1 MNQSVKDVESTSP
14 QALWRPSEERIA
26 EAGITRYRSWLKE
39 NRGLDFADYESLWEW
54 SVTNI
59 EDFWASIWDLGGVIA
74 HQPYERVLSE
84 RKMPGAKW
92 FEGAMLNYAEHS
104 LAYGKNPESAAQPA
118 ILFQSELQPR
128 AEVSWQTL
136 TGQVGSIAA
145 TLKQLGVQQGDLAV
159 AYMPNIPQ
167 TAAAM
172 LAVVSQGAIWS
183 VTAPDM
189 GAVGVLDRFRQI
201 EPKVLFAVDGYRY
214 GGRDFDRRDIV
225 RELVRQL
232 PTLEAVIFVP
242 YLNPDA
248 SIEFEFAES
257 PDRKVTVVPFN
268 DAIANPQ
275 PVNFIPLPFSHP
287 LWIVYSSGT
296 TGMPKPIVHGHGG
309 VVIQTLKTGLLHGD
323 QRPGDRSF
331 WFSSTNWIMWN
342 SVLNGLINGVT
353 IMLFDGNPGYPD
365 VSTLWR
371 YAERERA
378 NSFGTSPAFISLCIK
393 SGINPGQQFDL
404 SSLRSVGCTGA
415 PLTEE
420 GYYWVYSHVSPDVRL
435 SCISGGTDPGA
446 CFLTTCSIL
455 PVYPGEMQ
463 CRELGVAA
471 YAFNDDG
478 KPVMDEVGELVMT
491 QPIPSMPL
499 FFWGDTDGSRYFDS
513 YFTTWPGVWVHGDWM
528 RLIQREESV
537 TGIIYGRSDSTINRH
552 GIRMGTSEI
561 YRVVEELDEVMD
573 SLIIDLEYLQRE
585 SYMALFI
592 VLRAP
597 AGSAEVGAKGPAPEG
612 TVAGRASRQSGKL
625 SSAETGVSS
634 ELRARLM
641 DAIREKLSAR
651 HLPNEIFAIPAVPRT
666 LSGKKLEIPVKKILL
681 GHDVKKAVNR
691 DSMGNPESIDWFV
704 DFTEARGNS

>member
-1 MNQSVKDVESTSP
+1 MSQPVKNVENP
-14 QALWRPSEERIA
+14 NPKAIWRPSQERIA

-39 NRGLDFADYESLWEW
+39 NRGLEFADYESLWEW

-59 EDFWASIWDLGGVIA
+59 EDFWASIWEIGGVIA

-92 FEGAMLNYAEHS
+92 FEGAMVNYAEHS

-136 TGQVGSIAA
+136 TDQVGSIAA
-145 TLKQLGVQQGDLAV
+145 TLKELGLQKGDRAV

-167 TAAAM
+167 TVAAM
-172 LAVVSQGAIWS
+172 LAVVSQGGIWS

-201 EPKVLFAVDGYRY
+201 EPKILFAVDGYRY
-214 GGRDFDRRDIV
+214 GGRDFDRLDIV

-242 YLNPDA
+242 YLNSDA
-248 SIEFEFAES
+248 TVDFDFSES
-257 PDRKVTVVPFN
+257 PDRKVTVVSFN
-268 DAIANPQ
+268 EATADPQ
-275 PVNFIPLPFSHP
+275 PVDFVPVPFSHP

-323 QRPGDRSF
+323 QRAGDRAF

-342 SVLNGLINGVT
+342 SVVNGLINGVT

-393 SGINPGQQFDL
+393 SGINPGRQFDL

-420 GYYWVYSHVSPDVRL
+420 GYHWVYSNVSADVRL
-435 SCISGGTDPGA
+435 SCMSGGTDPGA
-446 CFLTTCSIL
+446 CFLATCSIL

-471 YAFNDDG
+471 YAFNDEG

-528 RLIQREESV
+528 RLIQRKESV

-561 YRVVEELDEVMD
+561 YRVVEELDEVLD

-585 SYMALFI
+585 SYMVLFV
-592 VLRAP
+592 VLRDP
-597 AGSAEVGAKGPAPEG
+597 SGSTEVSVTGPAPEG
-612 TVAGRASRQSGKL
+612 AVAGRASRQSGKL
-625 SSAETGVSS
+625 RFSETGVSA
-634 ELRARLM
+634 ELRAGLM
-641 DAIREKLSAR
+641 GAIREKLSAR

-681 GHDVKKAVNR
+681 GHEVKKAVNR

-704 DFTEARGNS
+704 DFTEARGIS